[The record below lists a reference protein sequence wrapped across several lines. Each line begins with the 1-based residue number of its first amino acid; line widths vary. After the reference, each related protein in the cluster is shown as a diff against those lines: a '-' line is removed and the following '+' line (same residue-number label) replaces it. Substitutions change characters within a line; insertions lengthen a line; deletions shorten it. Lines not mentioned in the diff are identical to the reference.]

1 LWWLRHVAA
10 DQRLNEP
17 EVDSLGQL
25 LKPVI
30 RLSRR
35 FLLKTYSIK
44 LSEIDKDWLIIDAD
58 DIVLGRLATQVATF
72 LRGKHKPTFTAH
84 MDMGDNVIVLNAAK
98 IKLTGQKLE
107 KKTYLRHTGY
117 MGGQRV
123 TTMSKLMAT
132 RPEEV
137 IMRAV
142 KGMLPKTKL
151 GSHQLRNLRVYAG
164 TVHPHGPQ
172 QPKVVTL

>member
-1 LWWLRHVAA
+1 M
-10 DQRLNEP
+10 
-17 EVDSLGQL
+17 
-25 LKPVI
+25 
-30 RLSRR
+30 
-35 FLLKTYSIK
+35 KTYSMK
-44 LSEIDKDWLIIDAD
+44 LDEIAKDWLVVDAED
-58 DIVLGRLATQVATF
+58 VVLGRLATQVATF

-84 MDMGDNVIVLNAAK
+84 LDMGDNVIVLNAAK
-98 IKLTGQKLE
+98 VKLTGQKRE

-123 TTMSKLMAT
+123 THMSTLMEN

-151 GSHQLRNLRVYAG
+151 GRQQLRNLRVYAG
-164 TVHPHGPQ
+164 AEHPHGPQ
-172 QPKVVTL
+172 QPKVVEL